1 MIITFSG
8 YLRGIKNMLLKKLF
22 TSKILILVMILLL
35 SLSWSLP
42 VQAISRVE
50 TSNVQNIDKNIKVL
64 EFQDTDK
71 FYNELISTLEA
82 GKSVEVK
89 TNYKKYAYIPLGL
102 KKILATHDNDFF
114 NKKKLKDDKI
124 SGLDS
129 PSVANFAPLAD
140 ALSAGAS
147 SVADYPVAYSQP
159 NPSMFIILGAIAGTT
174 VGAGVGLIGGGIGV
188 IPGVLIGVGIGSFT
202 GLFIDVAINHN
213 YSFSTTFKKDGITI
227 VIYPTT

>member
-1 MIITFSG
+1 
-8 YLRGIKNMLLKKLF
+8 
-22 TSKILILVMILLL
+22 MILLL
-35 SLSWSLP
+35 SFSLSLP

-50 TSNVQNIDKNIKVL
+50 TSNVQSIDKNIKVL

-71 FYNELISTLEA
+71 FYNELISTLEE
-82 GKSVEVK
+82 GKYVEVK

-114 NKKKLKDDKI
+114 NKKKLKDDES

-129 PSVANFAPLAD
+129 PSVGAFAPLAD

-147 SVADYPVAYSQP
+147 SVAYSQP
-159 NPSMFIILGAIAGTT
+159 NPPMFMISVIAGAT
-174 VGAGVGLIGGGIGV
+174 VGAGVGLIGGGIGL
-188 IPGVLIGVGIGSFT
+188 IPGVLIGAGIGVFA
-202 GLFIDVAINHN
+202 GFFIDVAINHN

-227 VIYPTT
+227 LIYPTT

>member
-1 MIITFSG
+1 
-8 YLRGIKNMLLKKLF
+8 MLLKNLF
-22 TSKILILVMILLL
+22 TSKILILVIILLL

-42 VQAISRVE
+42 VQAISTVE
-50 TSNVQNIDKNIKVL
+50 TSNVQSIDKNIKVL

-71 FYNELISTLEA
+71 FYNELISTLEE
-82 GKSVEVK
+82 GKYVEVK

-114 NKKKLKDDKI
+114 NKKKLKDDES

-129 PSVANFAPLAD
+129 PSVGAFAPLAD

-147 SVADYPVAYSQP
+147 SVAYSQP
-159 NPSMFIILGAIAGTT
+159 NPPMFIISGVIAGIT

-188 IPGVLIGVGIGSFT
+188 IPGVLIGAGIGGFT
-202 GLFIDVAINHN
+202 GFFIDVAINHN

-227 VIYPTT
+227 LIYPTT